1 MVYDSYH
8 RKLKINVE
16 LEYDT
21 MVTDYLIRGMLDT
34 QLRNFNIKNIEII
47 ELSRELV
54 KGDDE

>member
-1 MVYDSYH
+1 MVYDAFR